1 MNALPPSLPISPAR
15 QFYRWAREPIPFLDE
30 CHARLGEPFTIRF
43 PSAPP
48 SVVFSHPDQVKEIL
62 AGDPNVFFGG
72 VSNAITGPVVGKESI
87 FLADGDRHTYLR
99 RLVAPPFTGARMRA
113 YGDVI
118 REIADEAVQRW
129 PRGQVFRINPAVH
142 EISLDVVMRA
152 VFGVQKGEQ
161 LDRLRSLC
169 LQIMTRTEW
178 FPLIQAKLGLFRG
191 LLSKIDTVLYEEI
204 ARSRADAANGVPRE
218 DVLHLLVSA
227 KDESG
232 NSLPDRSLRDQL
244 VTLLLA
250 GHETTATTLAWTFH
264 RLTKH
269 PEVLA
274 KAREEVA
281 RVTAG
286 GPLSADDV
294 AKLEYLEGVIKE
306 TLRLFPILPL
316 MARDL
321 QAPARV
327 GDRDLPKDTCVIAST
342 YLTHRRP
349 DVWPEPDRFD
359 PTRFVGTRVNPYA
372 FYPFG
377 GGTRLCV
384 GMSFAYYEMK
394 IIVAQAL
401 TRLVPRAV
409 AGFEPRVTRTSTVL
423 APSDG
428 MPVILDPV
436 S

>member
-1 MNALPPSLPISPAR
+1 MTALPPSLPISPYR

-30 CHARLGEPFTIRF
+30 CHAKLGEPFTIRF
-43 PSAPP
+43 PGAPP

-62 AGDPNVFFGG
+62 AGDPNVFYGG

-99 RLVAPPFTGARMRA
+99 RLVAPPFTGARIRA

-118 REIADEAVQRW
+118 REIAEEAIRRW
-129 PRGQVFRINPAVH
+129 PRGAAFPINPAVH
-142 EISLDVVMRA
+142 EISLDVVMRT
-152 VFGVQKGEQ
+152 VFGVQKGERFE
-161 LDRLRSLC
+161 RLRGLC
-169 LQIMTRTEW
+169 LDVMTRTEW
-178 FPLIQAKLGLFRG
+178 FPLIQAKLGFFRP
-191 LLSKIDTVLYEEI
+191 LLSKIDAILYEEI
-204 ARSRADAANGVPRE
+204 ARSRSDAANGVPRE
-218 DVLHLLVSA
+218 DVLHLLVCA
-227 KDESG
+227 KDEAG
-232 NSLPDRSLRDQL
+232 NTLPDRSLRDQL

-250 GHETTATTLAWTFH
+250 GHETTATTLAWTFY

-274 KAREEVA
+274 AAREEVG
-281 RVTAG
+281 RVAG
-286 GPLSADDV
+286 SGPIRPDDV
-294 AKLEYLEGVIKE
+294 ARLEYLEGVIKE

-321 QAPARV
+321 RAPARV
-327 GDRDLPKDTCVIAST
+327 GDRELPKDTCVIAST

-349 DVWPEPDRFD
+349 DVWPEPERFD
-359 PTRFVGTRVNPYA
+359 PRRFVGTRVNPYA

-394 IIVAQAL
+394 IIIAAAL
-401 TRLVPRAV
+401 QRVVPRAV
-409 AGFEPRVTRTSTVL
+409 PGFEPGVTRTSTVL

-428 MPVILDPV
+428 MPVILDAAP
-436 S
+436 